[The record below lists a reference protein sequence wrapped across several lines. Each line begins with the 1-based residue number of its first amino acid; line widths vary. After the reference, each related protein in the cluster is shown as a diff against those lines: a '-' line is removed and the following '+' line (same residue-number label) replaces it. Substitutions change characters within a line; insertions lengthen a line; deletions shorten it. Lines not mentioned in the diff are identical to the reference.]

1 VEKVLHS
8 FKHKYCI
15 GDKRMPITTLTNISV
30 PTEGAGSN
38 SSLLMPKLQ
47 YRFRVFLDNF
57 GTTGAADGTREI
69 SRQVV
74 DVTRP
79 NVSFE
84 QMTIE
89 AYNSRTYL
97 AGKHTWD
104 PITLTLREDANN
116 NVQKIVGQQIQRQFD
131 FYEQSSAVS
140 SGTYKFQTRI
150 EILDGGN
157 GAQGANI
164 IDRFHLVGCY
174 IESANYNTL
183 AYATN
188 EPVTTTLSIRYDNA
202 IQFGADEDFI
212 GIGSAVGRA
221 SNASI
226 GGTTV
231 TG

>member
-1 VEKVLHS
+1 
-8 FKHKYCI
+8 
-15 GDKRMPITTLTNISV
+15 MPITTLQNISV

-47 YRFRVFLDNF
+47 YRFRVLLDSF
-57 GTTGAADGTREI
+57 GTTGGPDGTREI

-79 NVSFE
+79 NITFE

-89 AYNSRTYL
+89 AYNSKTYL

-116 NVQKIVGQQIQRQFD
+116 NVQKVVGQQLQKQFD
-131 FYEQSSAVS
+131 FFEQSSAVS

-157 GAQGANI
+157 GANGANV

-174 IESANYNTL
+174 IESANYNSL

-188 EPVTTTLSIRYDNA
+188 EAVTTTLSIRFDNA
-202 IQFGADEDFI
+202 IQYGNDESFE
-212 GIGSAVGRA
+212 GIGEATARAAASA
-221 SNASI
+221 I

>member
-1 VEKVLHS
+1 
-8 FKHKYCI
+8 
-15 GDKRMPITTLTNISV
+15 MPITTLTNISV
-30 PTEGAGSN
+30 PTEGGGSN

-57 GTTGAADGTREI
+57 GTTGAADGTREM

-131 FYEQSSAVS
+131 FFEQSSAVS

-157 GAQGANI
+157 GATGANV

-174 IESANYNTL
+174 VESANYNTL

-202 IQFGADEDFI
+202 IQFGADEDFV
-212 GIGSAVGRA
+212 GIGSPETRA
-221 SNASI
+221 TNGSV